1 MNQPTREE
9 ITQKLKLVLD
19 GKLTREAICIW
30 AVGYIRNDEQVC
42 INDLGAWHYL
52 VAISN
57 IDEKIGPDD
66 YLFQE
71 DDIWAIV
78 QKYI

>member
-30 AVGYIRNDEQVC
+30 AVDYIRNDEQVC